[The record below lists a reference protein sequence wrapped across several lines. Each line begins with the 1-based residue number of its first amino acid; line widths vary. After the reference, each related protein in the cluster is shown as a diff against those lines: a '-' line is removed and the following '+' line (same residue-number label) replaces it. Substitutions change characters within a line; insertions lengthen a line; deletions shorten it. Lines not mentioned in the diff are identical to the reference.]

1 MMAAALHV
9 TGMQHMPEQL
19 VEELPDGASSRSP
32 VFRQYPEA
40 GAQQLEQCGGFPPEV
55 VRIVREHRER
65 PDGTGF
71 PRGLAGDAIHPL
83 ALVLGAI
90 REFQVQCAM
99 EGATPAQALAHVY
112 RNLRSVFGDETINH
126 LIASMT
132 VYPPGTYVLLSDGSI
147 GRVLRVNE
155 GNRLRP
161 VVGLFG
167 ESTDLAD
174 AEILDLSI
182 VQDLS
187 IQRFVD
193 VTLLPRRLVEQ
204 LRRTWTG
211 VALAPLPEDERA
223 A

>member
-1 MMAAALHV
+1 V
-9 TGMQHMPEQL
+9 
-19 VEELPDGASSRSP
+19 D
-32 VFRQYPEA
+32 
-40 GAQQLEQCGGFPPEV
+40 
-55 VRIVREHRER
+55 
-65 PDGTGF
+65 
-71 PRGLAGDAIHPL
+71 
-83 ALVLGAI
+83 
-90 REFQVQCAM
+90 
-99 EGATPAQALAHVY
+99 GATPAQALAHVY
-112 RNLRSVFGDETINH
+112 RNLRGVFGDETINH

-161 VVGLFG
+161 VVGLCG
-167 ESTDLAD
+167 ESTDLED

-204 LRRTWTG
+204 LRHSWTG
-211 VALAPLPEDERA
+211 VALAPSLEDDEYA